1 MKENDIRTEDVSEEQ
16 AVEKTEEQ
24 AAEAAEKKQNVR
36 RRGRKRA
43 EKAEREKQKKDD
55 GEKQEIETGKKKG
68 KKKKKKK
75 GLRKWMKKH
84 KAASAIIILFL
95 ICILTVAGLFG
106 SIVWSLNHDSVG
118 IVDPDDVDPTVDEV
132 QIAREDQKDQDV
144 VNILLVGSDARDPDA
159 ELGRSDTM
167 MLVSFNKAEGKATVI
182 SFLRD
187 TLIDIDGYG
196 MSKLGHTFAYG
207 GVGLTINTLN
217 KQFDLDIQ
225 DYIIINF
232 ENLVEIIDELG
243 GIQVNLTEEEAE
255 YYRQTGMPD
264 IQSGWVTLTGSQA
277 LAHARNRSLD
287 NDFGRTSRQRSVLY
301 GIYNKVMEN
310 KNPADI
316 LPLIKFCMTQV
327 STNMGVTEL
336 YSLATDVM
344 GVEHLKTQQAAVPRD
359 GTYEFD
365 TYDSMS
371 VLSIDLEANKEYI
384 KELLY

>member
-1 MKENDIRTEDVSEEQ
+1 MAKRGGFPGGMPGNMTNLMKQ
-16 AVEKTEEQ
+16 AQRMQRQMEEKTKELEEKEYT
-24 AAEAAEKKQNVR
+24 AAAGGGAV
-36 RRGRKRA
+36 
-43 EKAEREKQKKDD
+43 
-55 GEKQEIETGKKKG
+55 TVTVSGKKE
-68 KKKKKKK
+68 
-75 GLRKWMKKH
+75 
-84 KAASAIIILFL
+84 
-95 ICILTVAGLFG
+95 V
-106 SIVWSLNHDSVG
+106 VSVKLSPEA
-118 IVDPDDVDPTVDEV
+118 VDPDDVDPTADEV

-371 VLSIDLEANKEYI
+371 VLTIDLEANKEYI